1 MRSAVGE
8 RRASTS
14 RARASQR
21 REQNARSIFCGDG
34 AAASASTRSAGSGE
48 TVPLRGDAVPDEKL
62 PSSERSLREFEWEA
76 AMLII
81 LRPTTASMKP
91 AGFIDDFCSM
101 KFSLKLIGVERS
113 RAGLVME
120 DLSDVV
126 GIRDTGDGAATMRG
140 DALGILKVDEGGQ

>member
-8 RRASTS
+8 RSAEAS

-91 AGFIDDFCSM
+91 AGFIADFCSM
-101 KFSLKLIGVERS
+101 KFSLKLIGGERS
-113 RAGLVME
+113 RAGLEME

-126 GIRDTGDGAATMRG
+126 GIRDTGDGAATMSG
-140 DALGILKVDEGGQ
+140 DALGI

>member
-8 RRASTS
+8 RSAEASRAS
-14 RARASQR
+14 ASQS

-91 AGFIDDFCSM
+91 AGFIADFCST

-113 RAGLVME
+113 RAGLEME

-126 GIRDTGDGAATMRG
+126 GIRDTGDGAATMSG
-140 DALGILKVDEGGQ
+140 DALGI

>member
-8 RRASTS
+8 RRAEAS
-14 RARASQR
+14 RASASQR

-91 AGFIDDFCSM
+91 AGFIADFCSM

-113 RAGLVME
+113 RAGFEME

-126 GIRDTGDGAATMRG
+126 GIRDTGDGAATMSG
-140 DALGILKVDEGGQ
+140 DALGI

>member
-8 RRASTS
+8 RRAEAS
-14 RARASQR
+14 RASASQR

-91 AGFIDDFCSM
+91 AGFIADFCSM

-113 RAGLVME
+113 RAGLEME

-126 GIRDTGDGAATMRG
+126 GIRDTGDGAATMSG
-140 DALGILKVDEGGQ
+140 DALGI

>member
-8 RRASTS
+8 RRAEAS
-14 RARASQR
+14 RTRASQR

-81 LRPTTASMKP
+81 LRPTTASMNP
-91 AGFIDDFCSM
+91 ADFCSM

-120 DLSDVV
+120 DFSDVV
-126 GIRDTGDGAATMRG
+126 GTRDTVDGAATMSG

>member
-8 RRASTS
+8 RSAEASRAS
-14 RARASQR
+14 ASQS

-91 AGFIDDFCSM
+91 AGFIADFCSM
-101 KFSLKLIGVERS
+101 KFSLKLIGGERS

-126 GIRDTGDGAATMRG
+126 GIRDTGDGAATMSG
-140 DALGILKVDEGGQ
+140 DALGI

>member
-8 RRASTS
+8 RRAEAS
-14 RARASQR
+14 RVRASQR

-48 TVPLRGDAVPDEKL
+48 TVPLRGDAVPDDKL

-81 LRPTTASMKP
+81 LRPTTASMNP
-91 AGFIDDFCSM
+91 AGFIADFCSM
-101 KFSLKLIGVERS
+101 KLSLKLIGVERS

-140 DALGILKVDEGGQ
+140 DALGI

>member
-8 RRASTS
+8 RSAEASRAS
-14 RARASQR
+14 ASQS

-48 TVPLRGDAVPDEKL
+48 TVPLRGEAVPDEKL

-91 AGFIDDFCSM
+91 AGFIADFCSM
-101 KFSLKLIGVERS
+101 KFSLKLIGGERS
-113 RAGLVME
+113 RAGLEME

-126 GIRDTGDGAATMRG
+126 GIRDTGDGAATMSG
-140 DALGILKVDEGGQ
+140 DALGI

>member
-8 RRASTS
+8 RRAEAS
-14 RARASQR
+14 RAKASQR

-91 AGFIDDFCSM
+91 AGFIADFCSM

-113 RAGLVME
+113 RAGFVME

-126 GIRDTGDGAATMRG
+126 GIRDTGDGAATMSG
-140 DALGILKVDEGGQ
+140 DALGI

>member
-8 RRASTS
+8 RRAEAS

-91 AGFIDDFCSM
+91 AGFIADFCSM
-101 KFSLKLIGVERS
+101 KLSLKLIGVERS

-126 GIRDTGDGAATMRG
+126 GIRDTGDGAATMIG
-140 DALGILKVDEGGQ
+140 DELGI